1 MWINKKT
8 LYRYDHDHQ
17 PDNSAGCG
25 CERKKSVCIS
35 IAHCHDERILQG
47 HDRHQCINEINRS
60 QQPHQSVSA
69 SLLLHHQ
76 SDWNHH
82 TEIQEQKKAGANPIE
97 MYSHP
102 LLSVSGLFFCQ
113 DNHAPDQNKYQII
126 YADTPGPDRTVGNTQ
141 VSVIQSKQNRHRQ
154 GTGRVKKGSAIFSEI
169 RLYSRSTR

>member
-69 SLLLHHQ
+69 SLLLHHIDGSQGDLIESIRCHRDRRDQ
-76 SDWNHH
+76 SHMNRLLQLHHQGDWNHH

-102 LLSVSGLFFCQ
+102 LLSVSGLFFL
-113 DNHAPDQNKYQII
+113 
-126 YADTPGPDRTVGNTQ
+126 PG
-141 VSVIQSKQNRHRQ
+141 
-154 GTGRVKKGSAIFSEI
+154 
-169 RLYSRSTR
+169 